1 MTLKAMDLSP
11 FKQDIDELIDE
22 FAQDE
27 LTTLADMKRVWLSR
41 KFTYIYEACP
51 STNLSFFMQ
60 SLYAHTICHMVSNDS
75 LSCRLGGLYCLYC
88 LYETQP
94 FKPPFHIYISLGEL
108 KKLKKLVV
116 EAKNKDIRVVPALV
130 KRMLEKKIFLFGS
143 VDLNESSIPE
153 TVKQLTDLQN
163 ARVQVAYEKLFAST
177 RIEHFIH
184 MDLGAE
190 VDLNVLKKMS
200 TEYAEAKRQA
210 IQEAS
215 EVVDVQNVK
224 HIQDD
229 QELMGDVVGKIAE
242 NWNVQKELFYQQT
255 RMDQQPAAAE
265 QTQLQVNDDE
275 QGGGEDFGQ
284 ELEQLLFQA

>member
-1 MTLKAMDLSP
+1 MDLSP

-27 LTTLADMKRVWLSR
+27 LRTLADMKRVWLSR
-41 KFTYIYEACP
+41 KFTYIYEASP

-60 SLYAHTICHMVSNDS
+60 SLYAHTT
-75 LSCRLGGLYCLYC
+75 R
-88 LYETQP
+88 
-94 FKPPFHIYISLGEL
+94 EL
-108 KKLKKLVV
+108 KKLKELVV

-130 KRMLEKKIFLFGS
+130 KRMLEKKIFLFGF
-143 VDLNESSIPE
+143 VDLNESSITE
-153 TVKQLTDLQN
+153 TVNQLTDLQN

-184 MDLGAE
+184 MDLGME
-190 VDLNVLKKMS
+190 VDLNVLLKMS
-200 TEYAEAKRQA
+200 TEYAEAKKQA

-224 HIQDD
+224 HIVDD
-229 QELMGDVVGKIAE
+229 QELMGDVVEKITE
-242 NWNVQKELFYQQT
+242 NWNVQRELFYQQT
-255 RMDQQPAAAE
+255 RMDQQPPAAE
-265 QTQLQVNDDE
+265 QRQLQVKDDE
-275 QGGGEDFGQ
+275 QGGDEEFGQ